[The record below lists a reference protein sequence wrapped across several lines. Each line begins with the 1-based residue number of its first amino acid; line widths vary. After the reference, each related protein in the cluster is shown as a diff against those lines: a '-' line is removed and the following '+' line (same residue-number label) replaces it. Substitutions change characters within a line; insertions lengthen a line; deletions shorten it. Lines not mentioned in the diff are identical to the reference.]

1 MYDVWTMQRTNIYLS
16 DDQLDALRR
25 VGESR
30 DVPVAS
36 LVREAIDDWLERQG
50 VRPVPEDEWRRRFE
64 ALLRR
69 RDTIA
74 KERGFT
80 EEEVERDVM
89 EAVRE
94 VRRARAARR
103 R

>member
-1 MYDVWTMQRTNIYLS
+1 MRRTNIYLS
-16 DDQLDALRR
+16 DEQLAALRA
-25 VGESR
+25 VASER
-30 DVPVAS
+30 DVPIAA
-36 LVREAIDDWLERQG
+36 LVRQAVDAWLESEG
-50 VRPVPEDEWRRRFE
+50 VRVLPEDEWQRRFD

-69 RDTIA
+69 RDEVA
-74 KERGFT
+74 AGLEVS
-80 EEEVERDVM
+80 EEDVEGDVM

>member
-1 MYDVWTMQRTNIYLS
+1 MQRTNIYLS
-16 DDQLDALRR
+16 DEQLAALRA
-25 VGESR
+25 VASER
-30 DVPVAS
+30 DVPVAV
-36 LVREAIDDWLERQG
+36 LVRQAVDAWLESEG
-50 VRPVPEDEWRRRFE
+50 VRVLREDEWQRRFD

-69 RDTIA
+69 RDEVA
-74 KERGFT
+74 ARLEVS
-80 EEEVERDVM
+80 EEDIERDVM

>member
-1 MYDVWTMQRTNIYLS
+1 MQRTNIYLAEE
-16 DDQLDALRR
+16 QLDALRR

-36 LVREAIDDWLERQG
+36 LVREAIDDWLEKQG
-50 VRPVPEDEWRRRFE
+50 VRAVAEDEWRRRFE

-69 RDTIA
+69 RDKIA
-74 KERGFT
+74 KERRFT
-80 EEEVERDVM
+80 EKEVERDVM

>member
-1 MYDVWTMQRTNIYLS
+1 MQRTNIYLAEE
-16 DDQLDALRR
+16 QLDALRR

-36 LVREAIDDWLERQG
+36 LVREAIDEWLEKQG
-50 VRPVPEDEWRRRFE
+50 VHAVAEDEWRRRFE

-69 RDTIA
+69 RDKIA

-94 VRRARAARR
+94 VRRSRAARR

>member
-1 MYDVWTMQRTNIYLS
+1 MQRTNIYLS
-16 DDQLDALRR
+16 DEQLAALRA
-25 VGESR
+25 VASDR
-30 DVPVAS
+30 DVPVAV
-36 LVREAIDDWLERQG
+36 LVRQAVDAWLESEGLR
-50 VRPVPEDEWRRRFE
+50 VLPEDEWQRRFD

-69 RDTIA
+69 RDEVA
-74 KERGFT
+74 ARVDVS
-80 EEEVERDVM
+80 EEDVERDVM

>member
-1 MYDVWTMQRTNIYLS
+1 MQRTNIYLS
-16 DDQLDALRR
+16 DEQLELLRR
-25 VGESR
+25 LSERRGQ
-30 DVPVAS
+30 PVAV
-36 LVREAIDDWLERQG
+36 LVREALDHWLREQG
-50 VRPVPEDEWRRRFE
+50 ARPIPRDEWERRFD
-64 ALLRR
+64 ALLSR
-69 RDTIA
+69 RDDVAGRLDIS
-74 KERGFT
+74 

>member
-1 MYDVWTMQRTNIYLS
+1 MQRTNIYLS
-16 DDQLDALRR
+16 DEQLELLRR
-25 VGESR
+25 LSERRGE
-30 DVPVAS
+30 PVAV
-36 LVREAIDDWLERQG
+36 LVREALDQWLRDQG
-50 VRPVPEDEWRRRFE
+50 ARPIQRDEWERRFD

-69 RDTIA
+69 RDEVA
-74 KERGFT
+74 RRLDVS
-80 EEEVERDVM
+80 EEDVGRDVM